1 MCGRYT
7 LTVSAKTLAE
17 AFHLAPIGFRVERHW
32 NIAPGQY
39 VIVIRPETDRRIADV
54 AQWGLVPSWS
64 RDPTTGR
71 RPINARAETVA
82 EKPTF
87 REAFRNKRCI
97 IPASGFYEWRKE
109 GAQKQPF
116 YIHPVGEELF
126 AFAGLM
132 ENWKGPDGELHTTCI
147 LTTTPNALMAKIHDR
162 MPVILPKT
170 AWEAWLHA
178 SPDSNDLKAL
188 LVACPSELMAAHS
201 VGASVGNVRNDA
213 PELIEQNNRS

>member
-39 VIVIRPETDRRIADV
+39 VIVIRPETDQRIADR
-54 AQWGLVPSWS
+54 ARWGLVPSWS
-64 RDPTTGR
+64 KDPTTGP

-87 REAFRNKRCI
+87 REAFRHKRCL
-97 IPASGFYEWRKE
+97 IPASGFYEWKKD
-109 GAQKQPF
+109 GSQKQPF
-116 YIHPVGEELF
+116 YIHPVGEEFF

-132 ENWKGPDGELHTTCI
+132 ENWQGPEGELQTTCI
-147 LTTTPNALMAKIHDR
+147 LTTTPNSLMAKIHDR
-162 MPVILPKT
+162 MPVILPKA
-170 AWEAWLHA
+170 AWEAWLDPSTA
-178 SPDSNDLKAL
+178 SIVLKAL
-188 LVACPSELMAAHS
+188 LVPYPPEQIAAHPVS
-201 VGASVGNVRNDA
+201 ASVGNPVNDG
-213 PELIEQNNRS
+213 PELILALGK